1 MASPSRGRRAPGHAT
16 QLLLLSSSAVCT
28 RRVPPRAHAAGED
41 RAARRRRR
49 RGRHL
54 AGRPSESRATYCL
67 VSRDRPPG
75 VEARPPTSPRGW
87 FPVPI
92 RAPVGPW
99 ALQPTCRHLPPHP
112 PPPERL
118 CASSRPRLLP
128 GPQRSA
134 VRRLRPPLVSYGD
147 GVSHQ
152 MALSASGFR
161 PQAARA
167 STAWKNS
174 HGMAFDQR
182 GDEAAGDMLPS

>member
-16 QLLLLSSSAVCT
+16 QLLLRSSSAVCT

-49 RGRHL
+49 RERHL

-92 RAPVGPW
+92 RAPVGPR
-99 ALQPTCRHLPPHP
+99 ALRPTCRHLPTP
-112 PPPERL
+112 PPPAPRAPLRVLSAPPPPGAAALSSAQAPATFGQLWRRRLSPDGTERL
-118 CASSRPRLLP
+118 RLPAPGCPRQHSLEEQP
-128 GPQRSA
+128 R
-134 VRRLRPPLVSYGD
+134 D
-147 GVSHQ
+147 G
-152 MALSASGFR
+152 L
-161 PQAARA
+161 
-167 STAWKNS
+167 
-174 HGMAFDQR
+174 
-182 GDEAAGDMLPS
+182 